1 MFYLNYVG
9 CKVVC
14 ELIIIIICS
23 CFTLTMWDVKE
34 ARILKTEK
42 DVEFYLNYV
51 GCKGEDKRG
60 ISKWL
65 ICFTLTM
72 WDVKYKTRDK
82 VGMRLDAFYLNY
94 VGCKV
99 ILHNLVF

>member
-1 MFYLNYVG
+1 
-9 CKVVC
+9 
-14 ELIIIIICS
+14 
-23 CFTLTMWDVKE
+23 MWDVKE